1 MELTIAL
8 ALSIQSNKDIKG
20 EIKMFDEIIL
30 KVILTVVGFITTG
43 VLGYLVAK
51 IKNYKKRDTNQEE
64 ALKCLLRSNITSK
77 YYVYNELKEIP
88 LYEKENINY
97 MFEQYKSMN
106 GNSYVLG
113 LVEEINK
120 LPIKR

>member
-1 MELTIAL
+1 
-8 ALSIQSNKDIKG
+8 
-20 EIKMFDEIIL
+20 MFDEIIL

-51 IKNYKKRDTNQEE
+51 VKDYKKRDTNQEE

-88 LYEKENINY
+88 LYEKENIDY
-97 MFEQYKSMN
+97 MFEQYKLMG
-106 GNSYVLG
+106 GNSYVERI
-113 LVEEINK
+113 VKEIND

>member
-1 MELTIAL
+1 MV
-8 ALSIQSNKDIKG
+8 
-20 EIKMFDEIIL
+20 DEIIL
-30 KVILTVVGFITTG
+30 KFIGTSVGFITTG
-43 VLGYLVAK
+43 FLGYLVAK
-51 IKNYKKRDTNQEE
+51 LKDYKKRDISQEE

-97 MFEQYKSMN
+97 MYEQYKSMG
-106 GNSYVLG
+106 GNSYISG

-120 LPIKR
+120 LPIKK

>member
-1 MELTIAL
+1 
-8 ALSIQSNKDIKG
+8 
-20 EIKMFDEIIL
+20 MFNEIIL

-43 VLGYLVAK
+43 VIGYLVAK
-51 IKNYKKRDTNQEE
+51 VKDYKKRDTNQEE

-106 GNSYVLG
+106 GNSYVGG

-120 LPIKR
+120 LPIKK

>member
-1 MELTIAL
+1 
-8 ALSIQSNKDIKG
+8 
-20 EIKMFDEIIL
+20 MFDEIIL

-77 YYVYNELKEIP
+77 YYVYNEMGSIP
-88 LYEKENINY
+88 IYEKENIDY
-97 MFEQYKSMN
+97 MFEQYKLMG
-106 GNSYVLG
+106 GNSYIERIVK
-113 LVEEINK
+113 EIND
-120 LPIKR
+120 LQIKR